1 MSIGVVLEKFS
12 THVRWNLQSVFIDS
26 RNTNVERLPL
36 WIQLLFAR
44 LACLS
49 SCRVAKLS
57 RYEGRSSHATWIR
70 YVAPATRGKLQWVF
84 TLSVVFYVTESCNQH
99 VVSRNRVMDYDERWK
114 KKVRFNGSCPKGCV
128 CNTEIK
134 CWIFVYRREELCT
147 RCNNASVKSLK
158 KLRDRF
164 PRTHTRSNI
173 HRERAD
179 VCGCQAKG
187 KRDRTSVLGLMQ
199 LLISLVKLQSITL
212 ELCVV
217 TCD

>member
-1 MSIGVVLEKFS
+1 MSRPRYVGNYSESSRYPSFS
-12 THVRWNLQSVFIDS
+12 TS
-26 RNTNVERLPL
+26 RNPVISMWYLGIEWWIMTN
-36 WIQLLFAR
+36 
-44 LACLS
+44 
-49 SCRVAKLS
+49 
-57 RYEGRSSHATWIR
+57 G
-70 YVAPATRGKLQWVF
+70 G
-84 TLSVVFYVTESCNQH
+84 
-99 VVSRNRVMDYDERWK
+99 K
-114 KKVRFNGSCPKGCV
+114 KKCDSMEAVRKDVAV

-147 RCNNASVKSLK
+147 RCNNASVKSLE